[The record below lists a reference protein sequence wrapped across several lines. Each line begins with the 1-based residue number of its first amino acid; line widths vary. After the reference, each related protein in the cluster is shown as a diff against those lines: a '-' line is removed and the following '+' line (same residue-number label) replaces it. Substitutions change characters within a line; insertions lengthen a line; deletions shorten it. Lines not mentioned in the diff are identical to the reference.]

1 MARFGNLKVRT
12 SGGNKATIAP
22 PENKFTSNRSNET
35 MNIYKMSKED
45 FKISI
50 DPNDI
55 AKAKMQMD
63 TIASMTADTFFQQL
77 RKMLDKN
84 LVPYTTVCNIILNEF
99 RSVFFDCIDPNGTS
113 NPVNL
118 AVLNASEEYLFKDL
132 KSVVYSYVDA
142 YSKGNSDGSQ
152 EFMNTIYRMVNS
164 ATTTMGYAGKFDFT
178 SLLYMVW
185 SFTKTFKKN

>member
-1 MARFGNLKVRT
+1 MGRFGNLKVRT
-12 SGGNKATIAP
+12 SGGNKTSITP
-22 PENKFTSNRSNET
+22 PENKFNKPSET

-55 AKAKMQMD
+55 AKVKMQMD
-63 TIASMTADTFFQQL
+63 TIASMTSDTFFQQL

-84 LVPYTTVCNIILNEF
+84 LIPYTTICNIILNEF
-99 RSVFFDCIDPNGTS
+99 RSVFFDCIDPTGAS
-113 NPVNL
+113 SPVNL

-142 YSKGNSDGSQ
+142 YMKGNTDGSK
-152 EFMNTIYRMVNS
+152 EFMDTIYRMVDN
-164 ATTTMGYAGKFDFT
+164 ATTTMGYAGKFEFT
-178 SLLYMVW
+178 SLLCMVW

>member
-1 MARFGNLKVRT
+1 MSRFGNLKVRT
-12 SGGNKATIAP
+12 SGGNKAPIAP
-22 PENKFTSNRSNET
+22 PENKFYNKPSET
-35 MNIYKMSKED
+35 MNVYKMTKED

-55 AKAKMQMD
+55 AKVKMQMD
-63 TIASMTADTFFQQL
+63 TIASMTAETFFQQL

-84 LVPYTTVCNIILNEF
+84 LIPYTTICNIILNEF
-99 RSVFFDCIDPNGTS
+99 RSVFFDCIDPTGSS

-132 KSVVYSYVDA
+132 KSVVYSYVDG
-142 YSKGNSDGSQ
+142 YMKGNTDGSK
-152 EFMNTIYRMVNS
+152 EFMDAIYRMVNN

-178 SLLYMVW
+178 SLLYMVF
-185 SFTKTFKKN
+185 SFTNTFKKN